1 MSATASMA
9 LVAMNGRT
17 EKFPPTSYAAKAAR
31 QTSIS
36 YATMNRKTKS
46 TLRSLVIIAI
56 VALAAYF
63 LNVEYQSHL
72 GQKAID
78 ATDLEVLAFQDA
90 LVESSKTG
98 KPVLADLS
106 AIWCPSCRRLDTEV
120 LANEMVKS
128 KIESDYIFARIEYE
142 SDEGAEFMEKY
153 QVSGFP
159 NLLVIDG
166 QGNKLK
172 NLPRTFSPE
181 EFLAAL

>member
-1 MSATASMA
+1 
-9 LVAMNGRT
+9 MN
-17 EKFPPTSYAAKAAR
+17 
-31 QTSIS
+31 Q
-36 YATMNRKTKS
+36 KTKS

-78 ATDLEVLAFQDA
+78 ATGLEVLAFQDA
-90 LVESSKTG
+90 LAESRKTG

-106 AIWCPSCRRLDTEV
+106 AIWCPSCRRLDSEV
-120 LANEMVKS
+120 LANEAVKS
-128 KIESDYIFARIEYE
+128 KIEKDYLFARIEYE
-142 SDEGAEFMEKY
+142 SDEGADFMERY

-159 NLLVIDG
+159 NLLLIDG

>member
-1 MSATASMA
+1 MSATASMG

-17 EKFPPTSYAAKAAR
+17 RTAPTTRYAAKIAR
-31 QTSIS
+31 QTFIS
-36 YATMNRKTKS
+36 HAAMNQKTKS
-46 TLRSLVIIAI
+46 TLRSLVIIAV

-78 ATDLEVLAFQDA
+78 ATGLEVLAFQDA

-120 LANEMVKS
+120 LANEVVKS
-128 KIESDYIFARIEYE
+128 KIERDYIFARIEYE
-142 SDEGAEFMEKY
+142 SDEGTEFMEKY

-159 NLLVIDG
+159 NLLLIDG

>member
-1 MSATASMA
+1 MSATVSMG

-17 EKFPPTSYAAKAAR
+17 RTAPTTSYAAKIAR
-31 QTSIS
+31 QTFISHVAMNQKTRSI
-36 YATMNRKTKS
+36 
-46 TLRSLVIIAI
+46 LRSLVIIAI

-78 ATDLEVLAFQDA
+78 ATGLEVLAFQDA

-120 LANEMVKS
+120 LANEVVKS
-128 KIESDYIFARIEYE
+128 KIERDYIFARIEYE
-142 SDEGAEFMEKY
+142 SDEGTEFMEK
-153 QVSGFP
+153 
-159 NLLVIDG
+159 
-166 QGNKLK
+166 
-172 NLPRTFSPE
+172 
-181 EFLAAL
+181 